1 MPILRFHWDFFC
13 PDAVPTA
20 EHFVKHVH
28 DFCDREGIVE
38 RKAWHTPSGAGCIA
52 TLECDEV
59 HMILVRDRLRPKR
72 AERLLA

>member
-1 MPILRFHWDFFC
+1 MPTLRFHWDFFG
-13 PDAVPTA
+13 PDAVPTS
-20 EHFVKHVH
+20 EHFVKHLH
-28 DFCDREGIVE
+28 EFCDREGIAE

-52 TLECDEV
+52 TLECDEA